1 MAINPMKLLKLKD
14 RYHCF
19 KKDHPKLG
27 SFASVASKEHF
38 EVGAKVKIA
47 ITNNAGKTIGTE
59 FELTPDD
66 IKTIELL
73 KELKK

>member
-19 KKDHPKLG
+19 KKDHPKLMAF
-27 SFASVASKEHF
+27 FAAASKEHA
-38 EVGAKVKIA
+38 EVGSKVKIA
-47 ITNNAGKTIGTE
+47 ITNSAGKTIGTE

-66 IKTIELL
+66 IRTMELL
-73 KELKK
+73 KELKR